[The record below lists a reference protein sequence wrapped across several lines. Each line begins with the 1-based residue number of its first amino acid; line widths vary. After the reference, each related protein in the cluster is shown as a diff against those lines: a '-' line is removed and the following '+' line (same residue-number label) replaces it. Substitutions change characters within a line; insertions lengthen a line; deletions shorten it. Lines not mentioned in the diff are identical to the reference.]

1 MEPYQYFLAPIM
13 DDKAQVAII
22 ALMILALMD
31 VIFGVANAFFIQH
44 DFSSHEFRNGL
55 VRKLGNLGMVA
66 MADVID
72 AMLLGGLELGVQ
84 PVLMTITLSLAV
96 MEIMSL
102 LEIFAEMHPE
112 ISDAPWYR
120 MLRDSKEGLHHE

>member
-1 MEPYQYFLAPIM
+1 
-13 DDKAQVAII
+13 
-22 ALMILALMD
+22 
-31 VIFGVANAFFIQH
+31 
-44 DFSSHEFRNGL
+44 
-55 VRKLGNLGMVA
+55 MVV

-102 LEIFAEMHPE
+102 L
-112 ISDAPWYR
+112 
-120 MLRDSKEGLHHE
+120 